1 MVKGVRRQVV
11 NINHEDFTVNK
22 LIILYLLTQVK
33 MPLSVSQ
40 MTQIIL
46 ERGYTD
52 YFSLQQYL
60 TELEKSNFIS
70 INKKNNISYFEIND
84 RGTQTLDFFSSRI
97 PEFIRKELDSFIEK
111 NWRQLKSELDI
122 SAEYIPSKENEYIV
136 HCKVT
141 ENKSTLIDLSLNVG
155 SKKQAIELCTHWK
168 ERASTLYGEILQV
181 LLK

>member
-1 MVKGVRRQVV
+1 M
-11 NINHEDFTVNK
+11 NFNHEDFTVNK
-22 LIILYLLTQVK
+22 LIILYLLAQVK

-40 MTQIIL
+40 ITQIIL

-60 TELEKSNFIS
+60 TELEKSNFIK
-70 INKKNNISYFEIND
+70 ITKQNNISYFEIND
-84 RGTQTLDFFSSRI
+84 RGIQTLDFFASRI

-122 SAEYIPSKENEYIV
+122 FAEYVPTKENEYIV

-141 ENKSTLIDLSLNVG
+141 ENHSTLIDLNLNVG
-155 SKKQAIELCTHWK
+155 SKKQAIELCNNWK
-168 ERASTLYGEILQV
+168 DKASTLYGEILHV
-181 LLK
+181 LLKQDDK

>member
-1 MVKGVRRQVV
+1 M

-22 LIILYLLTQVK
+22 LIILYLLAQIK

-40 MTQIIL
+40 ITQIIL

-60 TELEKSNFIS
+60 TELDDSKFIT
-70 INKKNNISYFEIND
+70 ITKQNNISHYEINE
-84 RGTQTLDFFSSRI
+84 RGEQTLDFFSSRI
-97 PEFIRKELDSFIEK
+97 PEFIRKELDSFIEN

-122 SAEYIPSKENEYIV
+122 FAEYLPKKENEYIV

-141 ENKSTLIDLSLNVG
+141 ENDSTLIDININVG
-155 SKKQAIELCTHWK
+155 SKKQAIELCNNWK
-168 ERASTLYGEILQV
+168 EKASTLYGEILHV
-181 LLK
+181 LSK

>member
-1 MVKGVRRQVV
+1 M

-22 LIILYLLTQVK
+22 LIILYLLAQVK

-40 MTQIIL
+40 ITQIIL

-60 TELEKSNFIS
+60 TELDDSKFIT
-70 INKKNNISYFEIND
+70 ITKQNNISYYEINE
-84 RGTQTLDFFSSRI
+84 RGEQTLDFFSSRI
-97 PEFIRKELDSFIEK
+97 PEFIRKELDSFIEN

-122 SAEYIPSKENEYIV
+122 FAEYLPKKENEYIV

-141 ENKSTLIDLSLNVG
+141 ENHSTLIDININVG
-155 SKKQAIELCTHWK
+155 SKKQAIELCTNWK
-168 ERASTLYGEILQV
+168 EKASTLYGEILHV
-181 LLK
+181 LSK